1 MLSSGIAFGPVPSR
15 RLGRSLGI
23 NNIPPKVCSYSCIYC
38 QVGKTDRKMIARQ
51 AFYDPHTI
59 VNETRAKLEKA
70 EKLGEAVDF
79 LSFVPDGEPTLDRN
93 LGREIDLL
101 RSLNVKIAVISNASL
116 LRRQDVR
123 CDLARADWVSLKI
136 DTVSSTIWKRINR
149 PCPDLNLLEIL
160 EAILVFRKEFTGE
173 LVTETMLVRGINDHA
188 DDIEDTANFLAR
200 LQPAKAYLSVPTRPP
215 ALGGVQPP
223 TEAVLNTAFQIL
235 NRTVE
240 KVECLSGSE
249 GNAFSLT
256 GNAEEDLLNI
266 VAVHPMQEEAVQVF
280 LAKAGLNWMLI
291 DTLIAQGRLFE
302 VVYEGKKFYVRK
314 VPSIP

>member
-1 MLSSGIAFGPVPSR
+1 
-15 RLGRSLGI
+15 LG
-23 NNIPPKVCSYSCIYC
+23 
-38 QVGKTDRKMIARQ
+38 
-51 AFYDPHTI
+51 
-59 VNETRAKLEKA
+59 
-70 EKLGEAVDF
+70 
-79 LSFVPDGEPTLDRN
+79 
-93 LGREIDLL
+93 
-101 RSLNVKIAVISNASL
+101 
-116 LRRQDVR
+116 
-123 CDLARADWVSLKI
+123 W
-136 DTVSSTIWKRINR
+136 
-149 PCPDLNLLEIL
+149 
-160 EAILVFRKEFTGE
+160 
-173 LVTETMLVRGINDHA
+173 
-188 DDIEDTANFLAR
+188 
-200 LQPAKAYLSVPTRPP
+200 
-215 ALGGVQPP
+215 VQPP